1 MARNDF
7 HASASRGCRGRKWK
21 SSSCLRYQCSLT
33 IRCRSL
39 DWKISLSYDW
49 GLRFRHL
56 ANSKFMDGLGTSF
69 FFLGGGAAVGDDLP
83 RFESERVTFK
93 VKSRVFEYSRGPAQS
108 YFMLEPIK
116 KSSLYFKEEDQR
128 DINSYYH
135 QKFKHESIYLTN
147 LSICF

>member
-1 MARNDF
+1 MF
-7 HASASRGCRGRKWK
+7 SSRFLIKLIERPEMQW
-21 SSSCLRYQCSLT
+21 LV
-33 IRCRSL
+33 
-39 DWKISLSYDW
+39 
-49 GLRFRHL
+49 GL
-56 ANSKFMDGLGTSF
+56 
-69 FFLGGGAAVGDDLP
+69 GDDLP